1 MPAQDTVLLAI
12 GDAGAALASAYV
24 ASVAAEYAGGAGTLC
39 AWHTGSAQVAIEPAL
54 DCGLFTPDLA
64 SHASAWSGTHSE
76 AVCLVP
82 RLVCVPS
89 GGSEQRSL
97 ACGETHD
104 RPMRLWDTTWAAARS
119 DARLADWALTS
130 CESLVRRGGCDG
142 GSCVFHVLADVFAPS
157 AGLLSVLLA
166 QLADTYP
173 GATLLLTP
181 LCAPSPSLA
190 SSNGSPHSGAAAA
203 YTALFT
209 WSCLAEH
216 SSLTVA
222 LDTTALGDAASAIDP
237 AASVLA
243 GVTAAHR
250 FPRHGCCLQ
259 QLATSLVPFPRLHVT
274 FPSTVPLA
282 RIPALGGDGHG
293 ARTSNKQAASGNA
306 GSQRFAPGGA
316 LWTARLACT
325 YLVRQL
331 FDPLAMLFGPAV
343 QAAKHRHSLSITP
356 ASHGVAAVRTLAQSA
371 VLRMDPDPWCGAW
384 PADIMHTWPH
394 DDGGDG
400 GDAHV
405 PRSLFTAPLLPRA
418 SPAVTGVGLTN
429 TAAVSHML
437 AAHAAAAQLALH
449 RGVGLHALLAD
460 GMSHA
465 EVGDALAD
473 VAAWGDEYAE
483 VGGAGRH
490 GGGGGVDVAMPLGDS
505 VLRTAGGDVRT
516 PASGRE
522 TSRGGDTGWSTR
534 SLAGSFGVHDTVA

>member
-1 MPAQDTVLLAI
+1 M
-12 GDAGAALASAYV
+12 
-24 ASVAAEYAGGAGTLC
+24 
-39 AWHTGSAQVAIEPAL
+39 
-54 DCGLFTPDLA
+54 
-64 SHASAWSGTHSE
+64 
-76 AVCLVP
+76 
-82 RLVCVPS
+82 
-89 GGSEQRSL
+89 
-97 ACGETHD
+97 
-104 RPMRLWDTTWAAARS
+104 
-119 DARLADWALTS
+119 
-130 CESLVRRGGCDG
+130 
-142 GSCVFHVLADVFAPS
+142 
-157 AGLLSVLLA
+157 
-166 QLADTYP
+166 
-173 GATLLLTP
+173 
-181 LCAPSPSLA
+181 
-190 SSNGSPHSGAAAA
+190 
-203 YTALFT
+203 
-209 WSCLAEH
+209 
-216 SSLTVA
+216 
-222 LDTTALGDAASAIDP
+222 
-237 AASVLA
+237 
-243 GVTAAHR
+243 
-250 FPRHGCCLQ
+250 
-259 QLATSLVPFPRLHVT
+259 
-274 FPSTVPLA
+274 
-282 RIPALGGDGHG
+282 
-293 ARTSNKQAASGNA
+293 
-306 GSQRFAPGGA
+306 
-316 LWTARLACT
+316 
-325 YLVRQL
+325 
-331 FDPLAMLFGPAV
+331 
-343 QAAKHRHSLSITP
+343 
-356 ASHGVAAVRTLAQSA
+356 RTLAQSA